1 MALEELVVHEKK
13 VMLEEIATQPD
24 FVRNSIDGML
34 AAMRKVLATREPGT
48 LRHGFMIG
56 CGDSY
61 CAALA
66 ARSYMME
73 VTGRFVE
80 AVEALEFSRYLVTYI
95 PDGSFVFGISNSG
108 TVSRTIEGVRLARER
123 GAWTF
128 AVTVSEK
135 TRLAETAETL
145 IKVNAVPNIKE
156 RADGTRVV
164 TPGSVTYTASM
175 LGLFIAAIAF
185 GERIGTIDA
194 TRVAALVN
202 DLRRLADQMAEADAA
217 TRPIASDLAAS
228 LTPDRKTVIIGG
240 GPNYATAY
248 FGMAKWFE
256 ALTRPCHVAELE
268 EWAHE
273 QYFMTDDKTDT
284 FVILPPGGG
293 RERGLE
299 QAAAAREMGS
309 RVIVIGAADDKEARA
324 AADVY
329 FPMPVNVPEFLSPF
343 VYKLPFEYVACFT
356 AAAQRVPF
364 LGFHN
369 PLRQKVNFRQI
380 FNSAQAGSARQEARS
395 GGAATGNSKQE
406 ARSGEAAT
414 GKRQS

>member
-1 MALEELVVHEKK
+1 
-13 VMLEEIATQPD
+13 
-24 FVRNSIDGML
+24 
-34 AAMRKVLATREPGT
+34 MRKVLATREPGT

-80 AVEALEFSRYLVTYI
+80 AVEALEFSRYLVSYI
-95 PDGSFVFGISNSG
+95 PEGSFVFGVSNSG
-108 TVSRTIEGVRLARER
+108 TVSRTIEGVRIARAR

-128 AVTVSEK
+128 AVTVSDK
-135 TRLAETAETL
+135 NKLAETAETL

-175 LGLFIAAIAF
+175 LGLYIAAIAF

-194 TRVAALVN
+194 SRAAALV
-202 DLRRLADQMAEADAA
+202 REMRALANQMAEADASTKPVA
-217 TRPIASDLAAS
+217 KELAAS
-228 LTPDRKTVIIGG
+228 LTLDRKTVIIGG

-256 ALTRPCHVAELE
+256 ALTRPCHVSELE

-273 QYFMTDDKTDT
+273 QYFMTDEKTDT
-284 FVILPPGGG
+284 FVILPPGAG

-309 RVIVIGAADDKEARA
+309 RVIVIGAADDREARL

-329 FPMPVNVPEFLSPF
+329 FPMPVNVPEPLSPF
-343 VYKLPFEYVACFT
+343 VYKLPFEYVACY
-356 AAAQRVPF
+356 AAEAQQVAF
-364 LGFHN
+364 LGFNN

-380 FNSAQAGSARQEARS
+380 FNSAQAGSAKEGS
-395 GGAATGNSKQE
+395 AATG
-406 ARSGEAAT
+406 AR
-414 GKRQS
+414 